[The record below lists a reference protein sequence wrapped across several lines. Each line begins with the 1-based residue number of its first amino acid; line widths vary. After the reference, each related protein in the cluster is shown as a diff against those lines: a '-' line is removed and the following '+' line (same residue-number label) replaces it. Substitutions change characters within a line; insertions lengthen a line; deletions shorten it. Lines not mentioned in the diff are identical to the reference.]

1 MVPTEENGGV
11 ASGSGLQQRL
21 EAFVRENDRLRV
33 QNLTLSKEIDV
44 SRKENERLRSEN
56 VALAR
61 ELQGFKSSP
70 SPDLVRPK
78 MEEEEE
84 VTGNSSSSVRDGCLK
99 FDVAKRILATLE
111 ELPVYVSYVDA
122 NLRRIWFDESVSDF
136 NKEVMLHIETAGVKL
151 KLKSLETGKPQTED
165 VAIHLTNKDHMIWRV
180 NATPHFN
187 EQGAVIGI
195 SMVSVNITE
204 QVKLKECLCRLES
217 EMAARR
223 AMEDELCQ
231 AMKLTED
238 AIQAKNV
245 FLAIMSHEI
254 RTPLNGLLGLAE
266 ALEASELRAE
276 QRELVRT
283 ILSSSV
289 MIADILGD
297 ILDLATME
305 FGMMKFEEKPFCPAD
320 LVQDVIKMAL
330 AATEE
335 KDITVTSEIAADI
348 PKMVICDPLRVRQVM
363 KYLVLNAIKLTQKG
377 TVNIFMGLKP
387 TPARKVGLGKENEMK
402 FSENLGRMEND
413 NTAYGAESEQHS
425 KSVYSS
431 SRSRNSFI
439 DLLDMTLFQMKLLE
453 RSMTPKNEIICAIDV
468 PNNVRD
474 AQRNAEKLVGLGR
487 EDSILIPVKPS
498 TRIGQS
504 GQLLDTSSR
513 REGSLKHTTFE
524 VGSVNEDGDNLENE
538 LCDQHLLYCEITD
551 TGAGIPKEAFT
562 TLFGEF
568 THVNDGQNRN
578 YGGTGL
584 GLVICKQ
591 LVELMGGQFTVESEV
606 GNGSKFAFTVKC
618 KVSDGTP
625 VEMTSGRLEMSSST
639 VPMSS
644 RLTSESILA
653 CTEGTS
659 ITARKDDFVSAM
671 ENNRTRGSPRI
682 LLAEDNKVNVMVAI
696 SMLKRLGFTAKVV
709 TNGVEALEA
718 IRKEKYD
725 LILLDICMPL
735 MDGLQVAY
743 AVRKFEE
750 TGQWPDEDLCNMFS
764 NPHSSCQDSGNTS
777 LSQVQ
782 MNSMDGLANAIKDLT
797 TDPRNRIPIIAVTA
811 NALRSEIDKCFA
823 CGMDAFIAKPVVFQN
838 LREILEKYLPQNNS

>member
-1 MVPTEENGGV
+1 MNSLHNMVPTEENGGV
-11 ASGSGLQQRL
+11 ASGIGLQQRL

-33 QNLTLSKEIDV
+33 QNLTLVKEIDG

-61 ELQGFKSSP
+61 ELQGFKGSP
-70 SPDLVRPK
+70 SPDLLRPK

-84 VTGNSSSSVRDGCLK
+84 VTGNSSSSSSSSVNDSCLN

-136 NKEVMLHIETAGVKL
+136 NKEVMLHIETAGVRL

-165 VAIHLTNKDHMIWRV
+165 VAIHLANKDHMIWRV

-187 EQGAVIGI
+187 EQGAVMGI

-204 QVKLKECLCRLES
+204 QVKLKECLCRLEA

-266 ALEASELRAE
+266 ALEDSELKAE
-276 QRELVRT
+276 QKELVRT

-377 TVNIFMGLKP
+377 TVSICMGVKP
-387 TPARKVGLGKENEMK
+387 KPARKVGLGKENEMK
-402 FSENLGRMEND
+402 FSENLGSMDND
-413 NTAYGAESEQHS
+413 NTAYGAESEQLS
-425 KSVYSS
+425 KSVHSS

-453 RSMTPKNEIICAIDV
+453 RSTTPKNDIICAIDV

-474 AQRNAEKLVGLGR
+474 AQRNAEKLIGLGK
-487 EDSILIPVKPS
+487 EDGILIPVKSS
-498 TRIGQS
+498 TMIGQS
-504 GQLLDTSSR
+504 GLLLDTSSR
-513 REGSLKHTTFE
+513 REGSLKHTIFE
-524 VGSVNEDGDNLENE
+524 DCSANEDRDNLENE

-551 TGAGIPKEAFT
+551 TGAGIPKEAFA

-568 THVNDGQNRN
+568 THVNDGQTRN

-591 LVELMGGQFTVESEV
+591 
-606 GNGSKFAFTVKC
+606 
-618 KVSDGTP
+618 
-625 VEMTSGRLEMSSST
+625 
-639 VPMSS
+639 
-644 RLTSESILA
+644 
-653 CTEGTS
+653 
-659 ITARKDDFVSAM
+659 
-671 ENNRTRGSPRI
+671 
-682 LLAEDNKVNVMVAI
+682 
-696 SMLKRLGFTAKVV
+696 KR
-709 TNGVEALEA
+709 
-718 IRKEKYD
+718 
-725 LILLDICMPL
+725 P
-735 MDGLQVAY
+735 
-743 AVRKFEE
+743 
-750 TGQWPDEDLCNMFS
+750 
-764 NPHSSCQDSGNTS
+764 
-777 LSQVQ
+777 
-782 MNSMDGLANAIKDLT
+782 
-797 TDPRNRIPIIAVTA
+797 
-811 NALRSEIDKCFA
+811 
-823 CGMDAFIAKPVVFQN
+823 
-838 LREILEKYLPQNNS
+838 